1 MFKMELILDD
11 DDNMQFYPV
20 LADVDAAVLHVV
32 NAVAGTMQ
40 NVPTVQV
47 FFIFQCCILNMN

>member
-1 MFKMELILDD
+1 MELILDD